1 MGAVEQRS
9 AQWGSFP
16 VSDTGRPDLFGL
28 PAVARYPWDLF
39 EWLRYM
45 KLARE
50 DGILAAY
57 PDAVD
62 ALRADYPPLSFVGL
76 GLLARFAGSFLHQR
90 FYCAQAITDAADT
103 RLCRGG
109 WRLAERWRPL
119 VAVAMFLTLVLDAML
134 EVYIDVYFVFFLLL
148 AIYCFIRGRSSSG
161 AALFAV
167 SCLSNG
173 NRSFSRL

>member
-1 MGAVEQRS
+1 MAFLRS
-9 AQWGSFP
+9 PG
-16 VSDTGRPDLFGL
+16 TG
-28 PAVARYPWDLF
+28 DLF

-76 GLLARFAGSFLHQR
+76 GLLARFADLFPHRDFL
-90 FYCAQAITDAADT
+90 CSALTDAADT

-119 VAVAMFLTLVLDAML
+119 VAVAMFLALLLDAML

-148 AIYCFIRGRSSSG
+148 AIYCFIRRR
-161 AALFAV
+161 FE
-167 SCLSNG
+167 
-173 NRSFSRL
+173 